1 MTIRNRNLLRI
12 ALVVGLTAGC
22 GRDLTDDPIP
32 FLSFPNVTI
41 NLGFPEYLALSQDR
55 GFKNISVVSGV
66 SIGVRGVIIYRVN
79 SALYNVFE
87 VNCSYH
93 PNDAAAN
100 ISMHPSGLFLQCSGC
115 GSNFNPADGNPT
127 GGVAWR
133 PLRRY
138 RNDLNGS
145 YLTITSEIAN

>member
-12 ALVVGLTAGC
+12 ALVVGLAAGC

-100 ISMHPSGLFLQCSGC
+100 ISMHPSGLFLQCSGKA
-115 GSNFNPADGNPT
+115 GTLIMSINPT
-127 GGVAWR
+127 LP
-133 PLRRY
+133 PLQFVDDKGELKGMRVE
-138 RNDLNGS
+138 L
-145 YLTITSEIAN
+145 ANE